1 MTQFHFSLEKI
12 LRWRAVEFTREEV
25 KLQRLIQERDRLE
38 LMRARLETEQSAL
51 SMSLG
56 GLPGLQG
63 GDLRAAAAYGLRL
76 RKEIEK
82 LTTARARIQ
91 DSLVAQQKK
100 FATAKLRLRLLE
112 ELKARR
118 LERWRYDE
126 ARQLETLA
134 AESYLAGWNREQ
146 P

>member
-1 MTQFHFSLEKI
+1 MAQFHFSLEKI
-12 LRWRAVEFTREEV
+12 LRWRAIEFTREEV
-25 KLQRLIQERDRLE
+25 KLQRLIQERDRLDAM
-38 LMRARLETEQSAL
+38 LARLGSERSSL
-51 SMSLG
+51 STSVA

-82 LTTARARIQ
+82 LTAVRARIQ

-100 FATAKLRLRLLE
+100 FAAAKLRLRLLE

-118 LERWRYDE
+118 LERWRYEE
-126 ARQLETLA
+126 ARQLEDLA